1 MYLTLKLLHILSAI
15 VFLGNITTG
24 LFWKA
29 HADRSRDPN
38 LIAHALDGIIASD
51 RWFTIPGVVGI
62 VAFGIGAAVVG
73 GLPLLHTGWLLWA
86 LVLFSIAGAAF
97 MAQVAPLQRSMAKL
111 ARAAAIGGPMA
122 WDEYRALSRRWDF
135 WGGVALVA
143 PAVVLLLMV
152 FKPHL
157 PSL

>member
-1 MYLTLKLLHILSAI
+1 
-15 VFLGNITTG
+15 
-24 LFWKA
+24 
-29 HADRSRDPN
+29 
-38 LIAHALDGIIASD
+38 
-51 RWFTIPGVVGI
+51 
-62 VAFGIGAAVVG
+62 
-73 GLPLLHTGWLLWA
+73 
-86 LVLFSIAGAAF
+86 
-97 MAQVAPLQRSMAKL
+97 
-111 ARAAAIGGPMA
+111 MA